1 MKSNVFAARHYQTPP
16 NRAAISLCGHVV
28 LMVIGMCIVLVS
40 SALPRDAGAADS
52 GPKLAPIQLTPE
64 RRQLIGLQIATVE
77 EKDLAGRIDTT
88 GLVEPDEQLE
98 GYVQTRFAGW
108 IRQVFV
114 NQTYQLVRKG
124 QSLFTIYSPDLVSTE
139 NEYLIALKA
148 SRRLGASSIPSVA
161 EGAQSLAAAA
171 LDRLKLFG
179 VPPGEIARLRREGT
193 TRDAVEIDSPMTGYV
208 VERNALP
215 NMYAQPDTKLY
226 AITTLSNIWIYAA
239 VFQNQIG
246 QVKIGDLVAVTVD
259 AYPGHTFE
267 GRVDFIWEAMDPNTR
282 TARVRC
288 SFTNPER
295 LLKLGMYVAVAITPH
310 LGRGLVIP
318 DTGVFRTGTHNV
330 VFIDRG
336 DGYLTPTEVELGPH
350 LDHNFQVLK
359 GLQAGQ
365 RIVSSANFLIDS
377 ESQLQAA
384 SGTFVPPPPGVSAAA
399 GQPQGQGPS
408 VTVDLTTDPNPPTR
422 GKNKV
427 TVTLKEGTGKPLA
440 GAQVAVTFYMA
451 AMPSMGMAAMKAQS
465 NLTDEG
471 NGSYAGTIELQS
483 GGTWQ
488 VTVSATKDGQAIAGK
503 QLNVTAA
510 GPMAM

>member
-1 MKSNVFAARHYQTPP
+1 MIIRHFNLAGRLYRRET
-16 NRAAISLCGHVV
+16 ATLLSLRHVV
-28 LMVIGMCIVLVS
+28 RIGLIISTFLAPVVQGNVR
-40 SALPRDAGAADS
+40 AQDNT
-52 GPKLAPIQLTPE
+52 PKLAPIQLTPE

-77 EKDLAGRIDTT
+77 EKELSNRIETT
-88 GLVEPDEQLE
+88 GMVEPDEQLE

-114 NQTYQLVRKG
+114 NQTYQFVRKG
-124 QSLFTIYSPDLVSTE
+124 QPLFTIYSPDLVATE
-139 NEYLIALKA
+139 NEYLIALNA
-148 SRRLGASSIPSVA
+148 ARRLGGSSIESVA
-161 EGAQSLAAAA
+161 SGAQSLTAAT

-179 VPPGEIARLRREGT
+179 VPRREVARLQREGT
-193 TRDAVEIDSPMTGYV
+193 TRDAVEIDSPMSGYV

-239 VFQNQIG
+239 VFQNQLG
-246 QVKIGDLVAVTVD
+246 QVKVGNPVAVRVD

-267 GRVDFIWEAMDPNTR
+267 GRVDFIWEAMDTNTR

-288 SFTNPER
+288 SFANPER
-295 LLKLGMYVAVAITPH
+295 LLKLGMYVAVAIMPN

-318 DTGVFRTGTHNV
+318 DSGVFRTGTHNV

-336 DGYLTPTEVELGPH
+336 DGYLTPTEVQLGTH
-350 LDHNFQVLK
+350 LDHSFQVLK
-359 GLQAGQ
+359 GLQAGE

-399 GQPQGQGPS
+399 SQPPVQGPS
-408 VTVDLTTDPNPPTR
+408 VSVDLATDPSPPAR
-422 GKNKV
+422 GKNKL
-427 TVTLKEGTGKPLA
+427 TVTLKEGTDKALS
-440 GAQVAVTFYMA
+440 GAQVSVTFYMA
-451 AMPSMGMAAMKAQS
+451 AMPSMGMVAMKAQL
-465 NLTDEG
+465 NLTDQG
-471 NGSYAGTIELQS
+471 NGTYTGTIDLQS

-488 VTVSATKDGQAIAGK
+488 VTVTATKGGRTIGGK
-503 QLNVTAA
+503 QINVSAS

>member
-1 MKSNVFAARHYQTPP
+1 LPAFV
-16 NRAAISLCGHVV
+16 VV
-28 LMVIGMCIVLVS
+28 LFM
-40 SALPRDAGAADS
+40 AGVEAQENTS
-52 GPKLAPIQLTPE
+52 KLAPVQLTPQ
-64 RRQLIGLQIATVE
+64 RRQLIGLQIATVQ
-77 EKDLAGRIDTT
+77 EKDLAGRIETT

-98 GYVQTRFAGW
+98 GYLQTRFSGW

-114 NQTYQLVRKG
+114 NQTYQFVRKG
-124 QSLFTIYSPDLVSTE
+124 QPLFTIYSPDLVATE

-148 SRRLGASSIPSVA
+148 TRRLGKSSIESVA
-161 EGAQSLAAAA
+161 SGAQSLTAAA

-179 VPPGEIARLRREGT
+179 VPAREIARLQREGT
-193 TRDAVEIDSPMTGYV
+193 TRDSVEIDSPMTGYV

-226 AITTLSNIWIYAA
+226 AITTLSNIWVYAA

-246 QVKIGDLVAVTVD
+246 QIKVGDPVTVTVD
-259 AYPGHTFE
+259 AYTGHIFE

-288 SFTNPER
+288 SFTNRES
-295 LLKLGMYVAVAITPH
+295 LLKIGMYVAVAITPR

-350 LDHNFQVLK
+350 LGHSFQVLK
-359 GLQAGQ
+359 GLHAGE

-384 SGTFVPPPPGVSAAA
+384 SGTFAPPPPGVSAAA
-399 GQPQGQGPS
+399 GQPQTQGPS
-408 VTVDLTTDPNPPTR
+408 VSLDINTDPSPPTR
-422 GKNKV
+422 GKNKL
-427 TVTLKEGTGKPLA
+427 TVTLKDGTGKPIA
-440 GAQVAVTFYMA
+440 GAQVSATFFMA
-451 AMPSMGMAAMKAQS
+451 AMPAMGMAAMRAQS
-465 NLTDEG
+465 NLTDQGGG
-471 NGSYAGTIELQS
+471 NYAGDIDLQS
-483 GGTWQ
+483 GGSWQ
-488 VTVSATKDGQAIAGK
+488 LTISASKDGQTIAGK
-503 QLNVTAA
+503 QLNVSVS

>member
-1 MKSNVFAARHYQTPP
+1 MTISDFNLGGRPHRGGTATWPMLW
-16 NRAAISLCGHVV
+16 RAGRTGLIISAFLIAFFQGDVR
-28 LMVIGMCIVLVS
+28 
-40 SALPRDAGAADS
+40 AQDT
-52 GPKLAPIQLTPE
+52 KLAAIQLTPE

-77 EKDLAGRIDTT
+77 EKELLSTIEAT
-88 GLVEPDEQLE
+88 GMVEPDEQLE
-98 GYVQTRFAGW
+98 GYVQTRFSGW
-108 IRQVFV
+108 IRQVLV
-114 NQTYQLVRKG
+114 NQTYQFVRKG
-124 QSLFTIYSPDLVSTE
+124 QPLFTIYSPDLVATE
-139 NEYLIALKA
+139 NDYLIALKA
-148 SRRLGASSIPSVA
+148 AQRLGGSSIESVA
-161 EGAQSLAAAA
+161 TGAQSLSAAS

-179 VPPGEIARLRREGT
+179 VPVREIARLQREGA

-215 NMYAQPDTKLY
+215 NMYAQPDTRLY

-246 QVKIGDLVAVTVD
+246 QVKVGDPVTVTVD
-259 AYPGHTFE
+259 AYPGHTFG
-267 GRVDFIWEAMDPNTR
+267 GRVDFIWEAMDPTTR

-336 DGYLTPTEVELGPH
+336 DGYLKPTEVELGPH
-350 LDHNFQVLK
+350 LDHSFQVLK

-384 SGTFVPPPPGVSAAA
+384 SGTFAPPPPGVSAAA
-399 GQPQGQGPS
+399 GQPQTQGPS
-408 VTVDLTTDPNPPTR
+408 VSVELTTDPSPPTR
-422 GKNKV
+422 GKNNL
-427 TVTLKEGTGKPLA
+427 TVTLKEGTDKPLA

-451 AMPSMGMAAMKAQS
+451 AMPAMGMAAMKAQS
-465 NLTDEG
+465 NLTDQG
-471 NGSYAGTIELQS
+471 NGSYAGNIELQS

-488 VTVSATKDGQAIAGK
+488 VTVAATKDGQAIAGK
-503 QLNVTAA
+503 QLNVSVA

>member
-1 MKSNVFAARHYQTPP
+1 MITSSLPANRPRPARIT
-16 NRAAISLCGHVV
+16 IEGVV
-28 LMVIGMCIVLVS
+28 LAWLTVIVLLILPFRGSARAQDNTS
-40 SALPRDAGAADS
+40 S
-52 GPKLAPIQLTPE
+52 LAPIQLTPA
-64 RRQLIGLQIATVE
+64 RRQLIGLQTVTVQV
-77 EKDLAGRIDTT
+77 KDLVGSIETT

-114 NQTYQLVRKG
+114 NQTYQYVRKG
-124 QSLFTIYSPDLVSTE
+124 QPLFTIYSPDLVGTE

-148 SRRLGASSIPSVA
+148 AQRLGGSSIESVA
-161 EGAQSLAAAA
+161 DGAQSLTAAA

-179 VPPGEIARLRREGT
+179 VPAREIARLQREGT
-193 TRDAVEIDSPMTGYV
+193 TKDAVEIDSPMAGYV

-215 NMYAQPDTKLY
+215 NMYTQPDTRLY
-226 AITTLSNIWIYAA
+226 SITTLSNIWIYAA

-246 QVKIGDLVAVTVD
+246 QVKVGDPVNVTVD
-259 AYPGHTFE
+259 AYPGHNFE

-288 SFTNPER
+288 SFTNPEQ
-295 LLKLGMYVAVAITPH
+295 LLKLGMYVAVAITPR

-336 DGYLTPTEVELGPH
+336 DGYLTPAEVELGPH

-359 GLQAGQ
+359 GLQAGE

-384 SGTFVPPPPGVSAAA
+384 SGTFAPPPPGVSAAA
-399 GQPQGQGPS
+399 GQPQTRGPS
-408 VTVDLTTDPNPPTR
+408 VSVDLTTDPSPPSR
-422 GKNKV
+422 GRNKL
-427 TVTLKEGTGKPLA
+427 TVVLKDAAGKPLV
-440 GAQVAVTFYMA
+440 GTQVVVTFYMA
-451 AMPSMGMAAMKAQS
+451 AMPAMGMAAMKAQS
-465 NLTDEG
+465 NLADQG
-471 NGSYAGTIELQS
+471 NGSYVGNIDLQS

-488 VTVSATKDGQAIAGK
+488 VTIAAAKDGQMIAAK
-503 QLNVTAA
+503 RINVSVSGA
-510 GPMAM
+510 MAM

>member
-1 MKSNVFAARHYQTPP
+1 MTTYHFNLGGRSCCRGTTTFPRLWHAIRTGLIISAFLTAVFQGDI
-16 NRAAISLCGHVV
+16 RAQ
-28 LMVIGMCIVLVS
+28 
-40 SALPRDAGAADS
+40 DNT
-52 GPKLAPIQLTPE
+52 PKLAPIQLTPE

-77 EKDLAGRIDTT
+77 EKELSSLIQTT
-88 GLVEPDEQLE
+88 GMVEPDEQLE

-114 NQTYQLVRKG
+114 NQTYQFVRKG
-124 QSLFTIYSPDLVSTE
+124 QPLFTIYSPDLVATE
-139 NEYLIALKA
+139 NEYLIALGA
-148 SRRLGASSIPSVA
+148 GRRLGGSSIESVA
-161 EGAQSLAAAA
+161 SGAQSLTAAA

-179 VPPGEIARLRREGT
+179 VPAREIARLQSEGT
-193 TRDAVEIDSPMTGYV
+193 TRDALEIDSPMTGYV

-226 AITTLSNIWIYAA
+226 SITTLSNIWIYAA
-239 VFQNQIG
+239 VFQNQLG
-246 QVKIGDLVAVTVD
+246 QVKVGDRVAVTVD
-259 AYPGHTFE
+259 AYPGHTFD

-295 LLKLGMYVAVAITPH
+295 LLKLGMYVAVAITPN

-318 DTGVFRTGTHNV
+318 DSGVFRTGTHNV
-330 VFIDRG
+330 VFIDCG
-336 DGYLTPTEVELGPH
+336 NGYLTPTEVELGPH
-350 LDHNFQVLK
+350 LDQSFQVLK

-384 SGTFVPPPPGVSAAA
+384 SGTFAPPPPGVSAAA
-399 GQPQGQGPS
+399 GQPQSQGPVVS
-408 VTVDLTTDPNPPTR
+408 VDLATDPSPPAR
-422 GKNKV
+422 GKNKL
-427 TVTLKEGTGKPLA
+427 TVTLKEVTGKTVS
-440 GAQVAVTFYMA
+440 GAQVSVTFYMA
-451 AMPSMGMAAMKAQS
+451 AMPSMGMAALKAQS

-471 NGSYAGTIELQS
+471 NGAYTGSIDLQS

-488 VTVSATKDGQAIAGK
+488 VTVAATKDGQAVAGK
-503 QLNVTAA
+503 QLNVSVS

>member
-1 MKSNVFAARHYQTPP
+1 MTTVSRMTRARLSGKSGTKSPVLLLAMLIGTLAGTSAPSPARAQD
-16 NRAAISLCGHVV
+16 N
-28 LMVIGMCIVLVS
+28 
-40 SALPRDAGAADS
+40 

-64 RRQLIGLQIATVE
+64 RRQLIGLQIAEVRE
-77 EKDLAGRIDTT
+77 EDLVAKIDAT

-114 NQTYQLVRKG
+114 NQTYQFVKKG
-124 QSLFTIYSPDLVSTE
+124 QPLFTIYSPDLLSTE
-139 NEYLIALKA
+139 NEYLIAQQ
-148 SRRLGASSIPSVA
+148 SERRLGSSSIQSVA
-161 EGAQSLAAAA
+161 EGAHSLTSGA

-179 VPPGEIARLRREGT
+179 VPPREIARLQREGT

-246 QVKIGDLVAVTVD
+246 QVKVGDPVTVTVD
-259 AYPGHTFE
+259 AYPDHTFG

-295 LLKLGMYVAVAITPH
+295 LLKLGMYVAVAITPR

-318 DTGVFRTGTHNV
+318 DAGVFRTGTHNV

-350 LDHNFQVLK
+350 LDHTFQVLK
-359 GLQAGQ
+359 GLHAGD

-384 SGTFVPPPPGVSAAA
+384 AGTFAPPPPGVSDAA
-399 GQPQGQGPS
+399 GQPQTQGPAVS
-408 VTVDLTTDPNPPTR
+408 VDLTTDPNPPAR
-422 GKNKV
+422 GTNKLI
-427 TVTLKEGTGKPLA
+427 VTLKDSAGKPLA
-440 GAQVAVTFYMA
+440 GAQVSVTFYMA
-451 AMPSMGMAAMKAQS
+451 AMPSMGMAAVKAQS
-465 NLTDEG
+465 TLTDQG
-471 NGSYAGTIELQS
+471 NGTYSGTIDLQS

-488 VTVSATKDGQAIAGK
+488 VTITATKDGQPVANK
-503 QLNVTAA
+503 QFNATVS